1 MLSLEQILLYLPAV
15 AIIIGIPG
23 PDMLLSLSRGLS
35 QGRAA
40 GCAHACGAGV
50 GIMGHSLLAALG
62 VSALL
67 TASET
72 AFWIMKLVGAAY
84 LIYLGVQQWR
94 SGAGSIGLVPAKPA
108 SWWQIFMRGV
118 LSNLLNPK
126 VALFVLAFVP
136 QFVRAGEGAGSPL
149 VQMLLLGDWLEP
161 LVRVGSSLVFRCV
174 LVPDR
179 EALAQAT
186 ITDLDDAAL
195 VAGLDEAAR
204 AYAAFDVAEGLA
216 LAAEVVRR
224 NPGIRKPWE
233 LKKPAA

>member
-94 SGAGSIGLVPAKPA
+94 SGVGSIGLVPAKPA

-149 VQMLLLGDWLEP
+149 VQMLLLGAIFSVLTIIAYSALGAAAGSVNRWLATHP
-161 LVRVGSSLVFRCV
+161 GWLRGVNRGS
-174 LVPDR
+174 
-179 EALAQAT
+179 
-186 ITDLDDAAL
+186 
-195 VAGLDEAAR
+195 AGLFMASGTAILLLDRR
-204 AYAAFDVAEGLA
+204 A
-216 LAAEVVRR
+216 
-224 NPGIRKPWE
+224 
-233 LKKPAA
+233 

>member
-149 VQMLLLGDWLEP
+149 VQMLLLGAIFSVLTIIAYSTLGAAAGSVNRWLATHP
-161 LVRVGSSLVFRCV
+161 GWLRGVNRGS
-174 LVPDR
+174 
-179 EALAQAT
+179 
-186 ITDLDDAAL
+186 
-195 VAGLDEAAR
+195 AGLFMASGTAILLLDRR
-204 AYAAFDVAEGLA
+204 A
-216 LAAEVVRR
+216 
-224 NPGIRKPWE
+224 
-233 LKKPAA
+233 

>member
-1 MLSLEQILLYLPAV
+1 MLSLDQTLLYLPAV

-50 GIMGHSLLAALG
+50 GIMGHSLLAAFG

-67 TASET
+67 TASQT
-72 AFWIMKLVGAAY
+72 AFWVMKLVGAAY

-94 SGAGSIGLVPAKPA
+94 SAATGAAPMTTKPA
-108 SWWQIFMRGV
+108 PLQVVFMRGV

-136 QFVRAGEGAGSPL
+136 QFVLAGDGAASPL
-149 VQMLLLGDWLEP
+149 VQMLSLGAIFSLLTIIAYSALGAAAGSVNRWLAAHP
-161 LVRVGSSLVFRCV
+161 AYLQAVNRGS
-174 LVPDR
+174 
-179 EALAQAT
+179 
-186 ITDLDDAAL
+186 
-195 VAGLDEAAR
+195 AGLFVASGAAVLLL
-204 AYAAFDVAEGLA
+204 D
-216 LAAEVVRR
+216 RR
-224 NPGIRKPWE
+224 Q
-233 LKKPAA
+233 

>member
-1 MLSLEQILLYLPAV
+1 MLSLDQTLLFLPAV

-50 GIMGHSLLAALG
+50 GIMGHSLLAAFG

-67 TASET
+67 TASQT
-72 AFWIMKLVGAAY
+72 AFWVMKLVGAAY

-94 SGAGSIGLVPAKPA
+94 SAATGAAPMTTKPA
-108 SWWQIFMRGV
+108 PLQVVFMRGV

-136 QFVRAGEGAGSPL
+136 QFVLAGDGAASPL
-149 VQMLLLGDWLEP
+149 VQMLLLGAIFSLLTIIAYSALGAAAGSVNRWLAAHP
-161 LVRVGSSLVFRCV
+161 AYLQAVNRGS
-174 LVPDR
+174 
-179 EALAQAT
+179 
-186 ITDLDDAAL
+186 
-195 VAGLDEAAR
+195 AGLFVASGAAVLLL
-204 AYAAFDVAEGLA
+204 D
-216 LAAEVVRR
+216 RR
-224 NPGIRKPWE
+224 Q
-233 LKKPAA
+233 

>member
-1 MLSLEQILLYLPAV
+1 MLSLDQTLLFLPAV

-50 GIMGHSLLAALG
+50 GIMGHSLLAAFG

-67 TASET
+67 TASQT
-72 AFWIMKLVGAAY
+72 AFWVMKLVGAAY

-94 SGAGSIGLVPAKPA
+94 SAATGAAPMTTKPA
-108 SWWQIFMRGV
+108 PLQVVFMRGV

-136 QFVRAGEGAGSPL
+136 QFVLAGDGAASPL
-149 VQMLLLGDWLEP
+149 VQMLLLGAIFSLLTIIAYSALGAAAGSVNRWLAAHP
-161 LVRVGSSLVFRCV
+161 AYLQAVNRGS
-174 LVPDR
+174 
-179 EALAQAT
+179 
-186 ITDLDDAAL
+186 
-195 VAGLDEAAR
+195 AGL
-204 AYAAFDVAEGLA
+204 FVASG
-216 LAAEVVRR
+216 AEVLLLDRR
-224 NPGIRKPWE
+224 Q
-233 LKKPAA
+233 